1 MDCIYNSVNV
11 LFHKRF
17 KRISEYF
24 KVGMAFK
31 VRHREGEKWS
41 AYQWAEIALLKKSSL
56 ESLTGEES
64 AISNDMRK
72 GN

>member
-1 MDCIYNSVNV
+1 
-11 LFHKRF
+11 
-17 KRISEYF
+17 
-24 KVGMAFK
+24 MAFE

-41 AYQWAEIALLKKSSL
+41 AYQRAEIALLEKSSL

-64 AISNDMRK
+64 AISNDMRM